1 VWVGGGGAAGEV
13 MPARGA
19 IVRAEVAGQQITLAT
34 RDYKRLVLRL
44 SDALLDLDRSVTVVA
59 NGRKVFSGR
68 VTRTVA
74 ALAASLE
81 ERADPS
87 SAASVLLEVEM

>member
-1 VWVGGGGAAGEV
+1 
-13 MPARGA
+13 M
-19 IVRAEVAGQQITLAT
+19 VRAEVVGQQIRLET

-44 SDALLDLDRSVTVVA
+44 SDALLDLDRPVTVVA

-68 VTRTVA
+68 VERTAV
-74 ALAASLE
+74 ALAASLA

-87 SAASVLLEVEM
+87 SAASAVLEVELWPK